1 MPNNLT
7 LWGHYITY
15 TLNFTLSEE
24 DIIMLTSLVYIIAI
38 IAFVLYGIHIE
49 YEGAGR
55 ISLDYAFFAVVI
67 STVFVLL
74 VLSSIKSK
82 LNDISISIRAVSS
95 DIDHLSDDV
104 KEVLQGIQLRTD
116 DIVTIRYQ
124 TYYGIETISRKVDRL
139 SADVHEIKK
148 SVGHQTDDDDDGY
161 DDDDDDDDDEHAN
174 I

>member
-1 MPNNLT
+1 
-7 LWGHYITY
+7 
-15 TLNFTLSEE
+15 
-24 DIIMLTSLVYIIAI
+24 MLTSLVYIIAI

-49 YEGAGR
+49 YKGAGR

-82 LNDISISIRAVSS
+82 LNDIID
-95 DIDHLSDDV
+95 DIYTRYVYLSHDV
-104 KEVLQGIQLRTD
+104 EEVRKEVWDIKCQTD
-116 DIVTIRYQ
+116 NIKTIY
-124 TYYGIETISRKVDRL
+124 RKVALL
-139 SADVHEIKK
+139 SAYVHEIKK

-161 DDDDDDDDDEHAN
+161 DDDDDDAN